1 MTEQFLFRILLEVFM
16 EKRIKAV
23 FWGILVLSLISVM
36 VGCASGPKLGSPTV
50 LQKLLNAMPTV
61 PVAGKDLKFEFGG
74 DVWIAKVD
82 GKDFMA
88 GTFKSE
94 DSADGSILTLKQTH
108 IYSTEQKPGI
118 GGDIGWV
125 KTPGPD
131 IVLEYKKG
139 PPETL
144 TVR

>member
-1 MTEQFLFRILLEVFM
+1 MANKKIGLGML
-16 EKRIKAV
+16 
-23 FWGILVLSLISVM
+23 VM
-36 VGCASGPKLGSPTV
+36 VLAFCAVVAGCASGPKLGSPTG
-50 LQKLLNAMPTV
+50 LQQSLNALPAV
-61 PVAGKDLKFEFGG
+61 PVAGKTLKFDFGG

-82 GKDFMA
+82 GKEFMA
-88 GTFKSE
+88 GTFQSD
-94 DSADGSILTLKQTH
+94 DSASGSVLTLKQTH
-108 IYSTEQKPGI
+108 LYSTEQKPGI

-144 TVR
+144 AAR

>member
-1 MTEQFLFRILLEVFM
+1 M

-23 FWGILVLSLISVM
+23 FWGILALSFISIV
-36 VGCASGPKLGSPTV
+36 VGCASAPTLGTPTA
-50 LQKLLNAMPTV
+50 LQQLLNAMPAV

-82 GKDFMA
+82 GKNFMA

-94 DSADGSILTLKQTH
+94 DTDDGSILTLKQTH
-108 IYSTEQKPGI
+108 IYSEEQKPGI
-118 GGDIGWV
+118 GGDVGWV

-144 TVR
+144 TIK

>member
-1 MTEQFLFRILLEVFM
+1 M

-23 FWGILVLSLISVM
+23 FWGILALSFISIV
-36 VGCASGPKLGSPTV
+36 VGCASVPELGTPTA
-50 LQKLLNAMPTV
+50 LQRLLNAMPAV

-74 DVWIAKVD
+74 DVWIAKVED
-82 GKDFMA
+82 KNFMA

-94 DSADGSILTLKQTH
+94 DSDDGSTLTLKQTH
-108 IYSTEQKPGI
+108 IYSSEQKPGI
-118 GGDIGWV
+118 GGDVGWV

-144 TVR
+144 TLR

>member
-1 MTEQFLFRILLEVFM
+1 ML
-16 EKRIKAV
+16 
-23 FWGILVLSLISVM
+23 VM
-36 VGCASGPKLGSPTV
+36 VLAFGAVMSGCASGPKLGSPTD
-50 LQKLLNAMPTV
+50 LQQLLNALPEV
-61 PVAGKDLKFEFGG
+61 PVAGKNLKFDFGG
-74 DVWIAKVD
+74 DVWIARVD

-88 GTFKSE
+88 GTFQSD
-94 DSADGSILTLKQTH
+94 DSALTLKQTH
-108 IYSTEQKPGI
+108 IYSSEQKPGI

-131 IVLEYKKG
+131 IAIEYKKG